1 MNNENVMKN
10 LFTLYNDLLDE
21 TGLIYKPSHIFNAD
35 ESGVNLNSKARMV
48 VDATKSKHT
57 YTEQKSLRDRVTTL
71 VCCPE
76 YRLVL
81 SPMIMFEKFWPSRLY
96 SKNGPK
102 DCLYAKSPNGYID
115 EGYFLEWFKKIFV
128 AETKHLPPTF
138 LAIDGYGSNSVNS
151 TNLSYELLS
160 LAKDEGIHILLLPP
174 HTTSVFQPLDVDVFR
189 TF

>member
-10 LFTLYNDLLDE
+10 LFTLYSDLVDE

-35 ESGVNLNSKARMV
+35 ESGVDLNSKARMV

-57 YTEQKSLRDRVTTL
+57 YTEQKSLRDHVTTL

-96 SKNGPK
+96 SKTDPRTV
-102 DCLYAKSPNGYID
+102 YMR
-115 EGYFLEWFKKIFV
+115 
-128 AETKHLPPTF
+128 
-138 LAIDGYGSNSVNS
+138 
-151 TNLSYELLS
+151 NLQMV
-160 LAKDEGIHILLLPP
+160 I
-174 HTTSVFQPLDVDVFR
+174 
-189 TF
+189 